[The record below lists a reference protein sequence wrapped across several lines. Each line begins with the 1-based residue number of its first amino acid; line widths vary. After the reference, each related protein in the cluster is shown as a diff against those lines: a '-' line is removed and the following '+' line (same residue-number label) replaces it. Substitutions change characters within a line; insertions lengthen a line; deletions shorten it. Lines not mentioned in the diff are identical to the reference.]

1 MKNWTIGTKL
11 MVSTG
16 VLLVLI
22 AVLGYSSLSSTS
34 ALSAQ
39 MDRTVNREAKNV
51 ENASQLEIDATELR
65 VGQRGVIMFSMLK
78 DPAKVGK
85 SRELF
90 DSNFASTE
98 KLLKE
103 MRPLVDTDKERQL
116 LDAVQA
122 ELTAWLPLNRQMV
135 QLCAEQ
141 RFDGQLTGLL
151 DQTLAHADA
160 IGKILED
167 LQASI
172 GAEMAASV
180 KEAEDVES
188 RSRWIGFV
196 LLGIGIVIGAVV
208 IFIVRSISNQL
219 RKLANEL
226 GEGAEQV
233 SSAAGQVSS
242 SSQSLAQGASEQA
255 ASLQET
261 SASTE
266 EITSMVRKNAEN
278 SRSAAG
284 LVKGAAE
291 LVTTAN
297 HNLEQM
303 VGSMQEINSSSG
315 KISKI
320 IKVIDEI
327 AFQTN
332 ILALN
337 AAVEAA
343 RAGEAGMGFA
353 VVADEVRNLAQR
365 CAQAAKD
372 TAALIE
378 ESIAKSTDGKGK
390 LDLVGKAI
398 HDITENVTQVKTLVD
413 EVNLGSEEQ
422 ARGIEQIAKAI
433 SQMEQVTQKTAASAE
448 ESASASEELNAQA
461 TSTSDVV
468 TKLNELVGASDRS
481 SRVQLAERPRGS
493 KRPPA
498 AALPKHSAAP
508 RAARTAE
515 LHPVSSAVAQDEGH
529 FPLDQDFKE
538 F

>member
-1 MKNWTIGTKL
+1 MNNLTVGKKISLVCVTLLLLGAVQGIVSLVTGYRTGDAVTTAATDSVPSVIVVGEITGLAKDQLAEATLYLFVQSASERSEHEKQVLDFEAKRQELVKGYTVTDAEDQAHFDKLKSSQERFMQAFAKMKSLEEQGKRAEAEAAFKSAMLPAAAETRQALN
-11 MVSTG
+11 
-16 VLLVLI
+16 
-22 AVLGYSSLSSTS
+22 SLSEYNRVRAEENMRVIADSTLKARLWVWIMLGVS
-34 ALSAQ
+34 AVAGTLLAFFLI
-39 MDRTVNREAKNV
+39 RGINKALTRA
-51 ENASQLEIDATELR
+51 ATEL
-65 VGQRGVIMFSMLK
+65 
-78 DPAKVGK
+78 
-85 SRELF
+85 
-90 DSNFASTE
+90 N
-98 KLLKE
+98 
-103 MRPLVDTDKERQL
+103 
-116 LDAVQA
+116 
-122 ELTAWLPLNRQMV
+122 
-135 QLCAEQ
+135 
-141 RFDGQLTGLL
+141 DGSQ
-151 DQTLAHADA
+151 
-160 IGKILED
+160 
-167 LQASI
+167 
-172 GAEMAASV
+172 
-180 KEAEDVES
+180 
-188 RSRWIGFV
+188 
-196 LLGIGIVIGAVV
+196 
-208 IFIVRSISNQL
+208 
-219 RKLANEL
+219 
-226 GEGAEQV
+226 QV
-233 SSAAGQVSS
+233 ASAAAEVSS
-242 SSQSLAQGASEQA
+242 SSQSLAHGASEQA
-255 ASLQET
+255 ASLEET

-266 EITSMVRKNAEN
+266 EITSMVRRNAEN

-303 VGSMQEINSSSG
+303 VGSMQEINSSSD

-343 RAGEAGMGFA
+343 RAGEAGKGFA

-378 ESIAKSTDGKGK
+378 ESIHKSIDGKGK

-398 HDITENVTQVKTLVD
+398 HDITENVTQVKKLVD

-433 SQMEQVTQKTAASAE
+433 SQMEQVMQKNAASAE

-461 TSTSDVV
+461 ASMSEVV
-468 TKLNELVGASDRS
+468 RKLNELVGGGGRS
-481 SRVQLAERPRGS
+481 SHAWAPERPRGQRRPLAAVS
-493 KRPPA
+493 AKRSAPA
-498 AALPKHSAAP
+498 

-515 LHPVSSAVAQDEGH
+515 LHAVSSAVATDEGH
-529 FPLDQDFKE
+529 FPLDDDFKE